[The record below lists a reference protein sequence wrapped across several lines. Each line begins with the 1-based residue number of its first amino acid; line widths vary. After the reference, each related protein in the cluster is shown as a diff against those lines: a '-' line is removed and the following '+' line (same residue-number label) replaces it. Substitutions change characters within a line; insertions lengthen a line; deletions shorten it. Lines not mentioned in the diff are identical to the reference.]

1 MECADLSPHGW
12 RPASLFDRDKS
23 RSTKAVT
30 SYRTPNPHSRS
41 PSLYFCLVPSYFC
54 LMVKCPTCGKP
65 VEWKDNLWR
74 PFCSERCKLI
84 DFGRWANEEYLVPG
98 QKIDSVEIGEQP
110 HTGEVNSMIDEE
122 S

>member
-1 MECADLSPHGW
+1 MAISQATTPPDITP
-12 RPASLFDRDKS
+12 SL
-23 RSTKAVT
+23 TVGLL
-30 SYRTPNPHSRS
+30 
-41 PSLYFCLVPSYFC
+41 PSLYFYLVPSYFC
-54 LMVKCPTCGKP
+54 LVLKCPTCDKL
-65 VEWKDNLWR
+65 VEWKDNPWR

-110 HTGEVNSMIDEE
+110 HNGEANGETDEE